1 MCGILG
7 FIDTPWND
15 DAFIGLKSL
24 FSRGPN
30 EQDLWR
36 GDNVIFGHT
45 RLSVIDLQGGHQPII
60 SKDNRFVLVFNGE
73 IYNYKEL
80 RNELQMSGHVFATKS
95 DTEVVL
101 NAFIQWN
108 DKITLHLD
116 GMFAFS
122 IWDTLKKKLF
132 CARDR
137 VGIKP
142 FFYSFE
148 KGFSFSSSLNSFIDI
163 PNFPK
168 DLNFHAL
175 RDFLSFQT
183 CLAPDSFLDKVM
195 QLPPASQLT
204 WDLETRKLTIDR
216 YWEPSKIDL
225 SIDKNEAVNETD
237 RILRNSVKS
246 QLMSDVPLGAFLSG
260 GIDSSLMIHYM
271 SEAGAKSIDAFTLRF
286 GQNDYDETPYAK
298 EVSDYFGCRHHILDS
313 PKITGDMWTN
323 SINQLDQPLADPAYV
338 MTNALSQLTQ
348 QHVTVS
354 LSGDGGDELFSG
366 YERFNITPDK
376 YAKKYF
382 QNTLRSLIDAGVLPE
397 SLLRRSLYGRE
408 MIFYKHVELGP
419 WLKSRKSLYNVFD
432 DQFYSKVEI
441 EKTLHVWRNL
451 AKDMSTRDL
460 MNADLWTYLS
470 ENCLTKTD
478 RASMAHGL
486 EVRVPMLGNDMLNF
500 ATSLPKEFHYDNK
513 GGKRILRGLAKKYLP
528 ESTWNRKKHGFS
540 VPLQDLFN
548 NEWEEPI
555 DDLVSRCNKIAPFL
569 DEKFVQK
576 LWKDAKIKKSSRRLA
591 YTFAVLLQWL
601 ESHSLKY

>member
-7 FIDTPWND
+7 FIDTPWNN
-15 DAFIGLKSL
+15 DASVGLKSL
-24 FSRGPN
+24 FNRGPN
-30 EQDLWR
+30 EQNFWKK
-36 GDNVIFGHT
+36 GNVIFGHT

-80 RNELQMSGHVFATKS
+80 KSELQASGHVFTTKS

-122 IWDTLKKKLF
+122 IWDALKKKLF

-142 FFYSFE
+142 FFYSLE

-163 PNFPK
+163 PSFPK

-183 CLAPDSFLDKVM
+183 CLASDSFLDKVM
-195 QLPPASQLT
+195 QLSPASQLT
-204 WDLETRKLTIDR
+204 WDLETRSLVINR
-216 YWEPSKIDL
+216 YWSPSKVNLD
-225 SIDKNEAVNETD
+225 IDKNAAIDEAD

-271 SEAGAKSIDAFTLRF
+271 SEEGIKPIDAFTLRF

-298 EVSDYFGCRHHILDS
+298 EVANYFGCRHHILNS
-313 PKITGDMWTN
+313 PEITGDVWAD
-323 SINQLDQPLADPAYV
+323 SINQLDQPLADPAYI
-338 MTNALSQLTQ
+338 MTNALSQLTK

-366 YERFNITPDK
+366 YERFGNTPDK
-376 YAKKYF
+376 YPKKYF
-382 QNTLRSLIDAGVLPE
+382 QSTLKSLIGRGVLPE
-397 SLLRRSLYGRE
+397 SLLRRALHGEE

-419 WLKSRKSLYNVFD
+419 RPKGRNSLYNVFD
-432 DQFYSKVEI
+432 SQFYDKAGI
-441 EKTLHVWRNL
+441 DKTMHVWRDL
-451 AKDMSTRDL
+451 AKDMSIRSL

-478 RASMAHGL
+478 RASMAHSL
-486 EVRVPMLGNDMLNF
+486 EVRVPMLGNDMLDF
-500 ATSLPKEFHYDNK
+500 ATSLPTEFHYDND
-513 GGKRILRGLAKKYLP
+513 GGKRILRELAKRHLP

-555 DDLVSRCNKIAPFL
+555 DELVNRCNKIAPFL

-576 LWKDAKIKKSSRRLA
+576 LWKDAKIKKGSRRLA

-601 ESHSLKY
+601 ESHSLNY